1 MTIFQDFQD
10 ALAQLS
16 DPRFQKI
23 FWRALGLTILAL
35 IAVYIGFT
43 YLIDWVVPDT
53 MTLPWLGEIDLLSTV
68 LEASALIAMFAF
80 SAFLMFPVAA
90 IVIGFFLE
98 DIAKAVE
105 AKHYPHLPAAKKIPL
120 GSALVDSLKFMG
132 LLILV
137 NALALLIYLVS
148 TVFAP
153 FVFWAVNGFLLGREY
168 FQLVAARRIGMKAAT
183 ELRKKHFTQIWLAGI
198 LMAIPL
204 SVPVINLVVPFL
216 GVAVL
221 THQFHRLKDHE

>member
-16 DPRFQKI
+16 DRKFQRI
-23 FWRALGLTILAL
+23 FWRALSLTILAL

-43 YLIDWVVPDT
+43 YLIDWIVPDT
-53 MTLPWLGEIDLLSTV
+53 MTLPWVGEIDLLSTV
-68 LEASALIAMFAF
+68 LEAGALIAMFAL

-98 DIAKAVE
+98 DIAEAVE
-105 AKHYPHLPAAKKIPL
+105 AKHYPHLPTAKRIPL
-120 GSALVDSLKFMG
+120 GPALVDSLKFMG

-183 ELRKKHFTQIWLAGI
+183 NLRKKHFAQIWLAGI

-204 SVPVINLVVPFL
+204 SVPVINLMVPFL

-221 THQFHRLKDHE
+221 THQFHRLKDHG